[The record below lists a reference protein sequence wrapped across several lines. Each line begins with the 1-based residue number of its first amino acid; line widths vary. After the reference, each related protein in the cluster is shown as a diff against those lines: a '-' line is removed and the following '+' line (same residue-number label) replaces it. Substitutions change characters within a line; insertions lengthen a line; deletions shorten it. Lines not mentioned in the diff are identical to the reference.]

1 MSSELLYEKIN
12 QDSFDQIQS
21 LVERLYELPG
31 ALQKSR
37 MGSNYAWSAVSVG
50 KPWYDYENP
59 PEELLRVR
67 AIEKWRVDDETRNLK
82 AGVIKLA
89 FQQIFTG
96 MGRSDQ
102 IEFDDNDNDNSRD
115 AGERYDILR
124 VGSANQLVLDALK
137 NQFREEV
144 AVQKRIKI
152 SKFASGTSLSSTI
165 KLITPNNIVILPDY
179 SRDFEGILDRFFYQ
193 EPVFELEVTDFQ
205 PTPEAIDDTIMML
218 ENFISYEESLALQRV

>member
-102 IEFDDNDNDNSRD
+102 IEFDDNDNDNFRD

-218 ENFISYEESLALQRV
+218 EKFITYEESLALQRV